1 MYMVTY
7 DVIQLKL
14 GNKVHT
20 MMYYVKRCNM
30 MLYGA
35 VQCHTFRY
43 NVVFV
48 CFTVF
53 MYMMYTMFNDDCMVT
68 YYVMVNIL

>member
-1 MYMVTY
+1 
-7 DVIQLKL
+7 
-14 GNKVHT
+14 
-20 MMYYVKRCNM
+20 MMFYVKQCNT

-53 MYMMYTMFNDDCMVT
+53 MYMMYTMLNEDCTVM